1 MESLL
6 TEADTTVCGVEN
18 KEIKDK
24 GLAQVKSQQEATACS
39 KDGVAYIWTTGV
51 AWGLAGDRIRAMDGW
66 RTRLEGRVRVHGHG
80 SRGNTIRGGAGEAV
94 FLVVM
99 RETAGDQGTGRAP
112 EAAATSSSVTTL
124 ILHPKSRSSAA
135 AHSSEI

>member
-39 KDGVAYIWTTGV
+39 NDGVAYIWTTGV

-66 RTRLEGRVRVHGHG
+66 RTRVEDEAGGQSEGSWTRVQ
-80 SRGNTIRGGAGEAV
+80 
-94 FLVVM
+94 
-99 RETAGDQGTGRAP
+99 RE
-112 EAAATSSSVTTL
+112 
-124 ILHPKSRSSAA
+124 HN
-135 AHSSEI
+135 